1 MYVKYYIKYVIL
13 YILDNLKIRNTLA
26 EIIGAL
32 IAMVW
37 MWFKL
42 NEASIMTIESVSKI
56 LAQGIG
62 ISIILIIALH
72 IVFNILSSIIT
83 GKYEK
88 DIDDE
93 RDKIYELY
101 SLQLS
106 SAIFGI
112 SLVITLILLGWFNL
126 TINTGLIAITF
137 SGFIASIVSLF
148 LKIYLYRY

>member
-1 MYVKYYIKYVIL
+1 MNI
-13 YILDNLKIRNTLA
+13 KIRNTLG

-32 IAMVW
+32 IALIW
-37 MWFKL
+37 MWRNL
-42 NEASIMTIESVSKI
+42 TEASIMSIESVSKV

-72 IVFNILSSIIT
+72 IVINILSSIII

-101 SLQLS
+101 ALQLS
-106 SAIFGI
+106 SVIFGI
-112 SLVITLILLGWFNL
+112 SLVITLVLLGWFNL
-126 TINTGLIAITF
+126 SINTGLIIITF
-137 SGFIASIVSLF
+137 VGFIGSILSLF
-148 LKIYLYRY
+148 LKIYLYR

>member
-1 MYVKYYIKYVIL
+1 M
-13 YILDNLKIRNTLA
+13 NLKIRNTLA

-101 SLQLS
+101 ALQLS

>member
-1 MYVKYYIKYVIL
+1 M
-13 YILDNLKIRNTLA
+13 NLKIRNTLA

-42 NEASIMTIESVSKI
+42 NETSIMTIESVSKI

-101 SLQLS
+101 ALQLS

>member
-1 MYVKYYIKYVIL
+1 MNIKL
-13 YILDNLKIRNTLA
+13 RNTLA

-72 IVFNILSSIIT
+72 IIFNILSSIIT

-101 SLQLS
+101 ALQLS

>member
-1 MYVKYYIKYVIL
+1 MNI
-13 YILDNLKIRNTLA
+13 KIRNTLA

-42 NEASIMTIESVSKI
+42 NETSIMTIESVSKV

-62 ISIILIIALH
+62 ISIILIIILH

-83 GKYEK
+83 GQYEK

-101 SLQLS
+101 ALQLS

-112 SLVITLILLGWFNL
+112 SIVTTLVLLGWFNL
-126 TINTGLIAITF
+126 SINTGLIAITF
-137 SGFIASIVSLF
+137 AGFIGSIISLF
-148 LKIYLYRY
+148 LKIYLYR